1 MDWTILNTIV
11 TIVSIVVG
19 VVGISAVVY
28 YLFPKIW
35 RKKYLAE
42 HNPTPHFEQEMKYGG
57 IYVQPYIEMEDKDK
71 QKIVKLL
78 RDYFFDEVFVEGTK
92 NTERV
97 FCILGDTGMGKTAA
111 LVNLFVDYVKHY
123 RKGNIPYDIWL
134 YSLADQNVFE
144 KINAVEN
151 KGKSILL
158 LDAVDENNEAKDDNT
173 YNDFIKKL
181 ELAYQDFAFVV
192 TTCRPQ
198 FFGDES
204 EVFNRTEV
212 RRNGFPLKCKRLHL
226 VQFDEGQVREYL
238 FNLYYHK
245 PNKEQ
250 LQKKAERIIEKC
262 PKIAQ
267 RPLVLS
273 YINELVSDENKNYE
287 TTLDIYDAIITKL
300 IERETNKTSPSADE
314 KMIQQWRDLLSEVA
328 GYMHKNKKLVISRK
342 EYENFLSEHNLPDVV
357 DEDRKQ
363 EKVVDKKTF
372 RQRSLLTRTAEG
384 FEFSHKSFYEY
395 FMAYRFFVSYGEIE
409 SVRNMD
415 FAIQLF
421 DELYLAY
428 KSGKG
433 SEHFGIDEVTE
444 DEVANSLYNLGNGLY
459 KLNSFS
465 KAEKEY
471 SEALEKYRKLAE
483 SAPEAYLPYV
493 ATTLNNLGNL
503 HSVTGKHG
511 DAEKELGEA
520 LEIRRKLAESSPEAY
535 LPDVATTLNNLGN
548 LHRVTGKHGDAEKEL
563 GEALE
568 IRRKLAESTPEA
580 YLPDVA
586 TTLNNL
592 GVLHKNTGRHG
603 DAEKEYGE
611 ALEKYR
617 KLAESSPEAYLPD
630 VAMTLNNLGN
640 LHSDTG
646 KHGDAEKEY
655 SEALE
660 KYRKLAETTPEAYL
674 AYVAQT
680 LNNLG
685 NLHQITGKHGNAEKE
700 YCEALEKYRK
710 LAESAPEAYL
720 PYVATTLNN
729 LGALHYN
736 TGKHGDAEK
745 EYGEALEIR
754 RKLRNLPPK
763 PTYLMWRRR
772 FSIWRFY
779 E

>member
-35 RKKYLAE
+35 RKKYIKE

-57 IYVQPYIEMEDKDK
+57 IYVQPKIEMEDKDK
-71 QKIVKLL
+71 KKIVKLL

-92 NTERV
+92 NAERV

-204 EVFNRTEV
+204 EVFDSANV
-212 RRNGFPLKCKRLHL
+212 RRNGVFLKCKRLDL

-238 FNLYYHK
+238 FNLYYHE
-245 PNKEQ
+245 PNKEL
-250 LQKKAERIIEKC
+250 LQNKAERIIKKC
-262 PKIAQ
+262 PKIVQ
-267 RPLVLS
+267 QPLVLS

-287 TTLDIYDAIITKL
+287 TTLDIYDAIVTKL
-300 IERETNKTSPSADE
+300 IERETNKTSPYANE
-314 KMIQQWRDLLSEVA
+314 KMMQQWRNLLSEVA
-328 GYMHKNKKLVISRK
+328 GYMHKNKKLVISRE

-357 DEDRKQ
+357 DEGRKQ
-363 EKVVDKKTF
+363 ENVVDKKTF

-395 FMAYRFFVSYGEIE
+395 FMAYRFFNNYGEIE

-421 DELYLAY
+421 DELYVAY
-428 KSGKG
+428 QSGEG
-433 SEHFGIDEVTE
+433 GEHFGIDEVTE

-471 SEALEKYRKLAE
+471 GEALEIRRKLAE
-483 SAPEAYLPYV
+483 TTPEAYLPYV
-493 ATTLNNLGNL
+493 AGMLNNLGNL
-503 HSVTGKHG
+503 HRNTGKHG
-511 DAEKELGEA
+511 DAVKELGEA

-535 LPDVATTLNNLGN
+535 LPDVAMTLNNLGA
-548 LHRVTGKHGDAEKEL
+548 LHYDTGKHGDAEKEY

-568 IRRKLAESTPEA
+568 ICRKLAETSLDAYLPYVAQALNNLGLLHSNTGKQGEAEKEYGEALEKYRKLAESTPEA
-580 YLPDVA
+580 YLLYVA
-586 TTLNNL
+586 MTLNNL
-592 GVLHKNTGRHG
+592 GTLHHDTDKHG
-603 DAEKEYGE
+603 DAEMEYGE

-617 KLAESSPEAYLPD
+617 KLAESSPEAYLP
-630 VAMTLNNLGN
+630 
-640 LHSDTG
+640 
-646 KHGDAEKEY
+646 
-655 SEALE
+655 
-660 KYRKLAETTPEAYL
+660 
-674 AYVAQT
+674 YVAQT
-680 LNNLG
+680 LFNIAL
-685 NLHQITGKHGNAEKE
+685 LRMKQGKLP
-700 YCEALEKYRK
+700 EAVLMAQESLEKYQTMAELSHAAFDQYVEKAKK
-710 LAESAPEAYL
+710 L
-720 PYVATTLNN
+720 V
-729 LGALHYN
+729 
-736 TGKHGDAEK
+736 
-745 EYGEALEIR
+745 EIIR
-754 RKLRNLPPK
+754 AKQD
-763 PTYLMWRRR
+763 
-772 FSIWRFY
+772 
-779 E
+779 EEE